1 MSTRHRT
8 LVARRAGLI
17 GATALT
23 SVLFLA
29 GPASAHAEVEADTP
43 QALAQNVTLSFV
55 SEAESGTAGFTQLRI
70 VLPKGIAPGD
80 VVLKEGPKG
89 WNLTPSADGY
99 TLGGPALKAGVDA
112 EHKIVVRQLPDA
124 EKIAFKTVETY
135 SDGKISR
142 WIELPGG
149 SGSEQPAP
157 VLELK
162 KAAPGA
168 TPITPEPSPT
178 PATPM
183 PTPTPTPS
191 TTPSPTPSES
201 TPNPATT
208 ATAPARTDKADAEDG
223 GTSTGL
229 LTGGVAVVLAVLGAG
244 TWWLLRRRS
253 AGSR

>member
-1 MSTRHRT
+1 MSTRHRA
-8 LVARRAGLI
+8 LAARRIGLV

-23 SVLFLA
+23 SVLVLA

-43 QALAQNVTLSFV
+43 QALAQNVTLSFA

-89 WNLTPSADGY
+89 WNLAPSADGY
-99 TLGGPALKAGVDA
+99 TIAGPALKAGVDA

-124 EKIAFKTVETY
+124 EEIAFKTVETY
-135 SDGKISR
+135 SDGKTSR

-149 SGSEQPAP
+149 GGSGQPAP
-157 VLELK
+157 LLKLK

-168 TPITPEPSPT
+168 TPVAPKPSPT
-178 PATPM
+178 TTSP
-183 PTPTPTPS
+183 
-191 TTPSPTPSES
+191 TPSPTPSETTS
-201 TPNPATT
+201 SSPTAAPEPA
-208 ATAPARTDKADAEDG
+208 DKSAAEEDSG
-223 GTSTGL
+223 NSTGL
-229 LTGGVAVVLAVLGAG
+229 MVVSIAAVLAVLGAG
-244 TWWLLRRRS
+244 AWWLLKRRS